1 MPRKFSRGQV
11 LGRQT
16 KLYLIDSPVY
26 NGLATG
32 MNIGK
37 GTIMLTTATAKLSK
51 SAVEAILA
59 HEAIHIKKRDVLIN
73 QLARIIITAVIAL
86 SVYLFFDQIKLLAIR
101 AYCNVE

>member
-1 MPRKFSRGQV
+1 LLITASDAINVTEGELYIIAQEIFSRAGN
-11 LGRQT
+11 RET

-26 NGLATG
+26 NRLATG

-59 HEAIHIKKRDVLIN
+59 HKAIHTKKRDV
-73 QLARIIITAVIAL
+73 
-86 SVYLFFDQIKLLAIR
+86 
-101 AYCNVE
+101 